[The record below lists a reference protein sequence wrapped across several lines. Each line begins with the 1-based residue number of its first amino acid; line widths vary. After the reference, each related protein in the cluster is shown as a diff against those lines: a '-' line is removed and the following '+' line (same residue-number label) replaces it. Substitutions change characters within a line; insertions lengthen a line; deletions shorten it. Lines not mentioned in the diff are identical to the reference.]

1 MAGETLIY
9 TGPNV
14 LALAL
19 ERFKVFRGGLPFF
32 MRRAI
37 EKIPEIEKLIVPISE
52 LEATREKINSPGSN
66 EARLFNAIQKEAA
79 KLRQVKK

>member
-52 LEATREKINSPGSN
+52 LEATPHSAKMSH
-66 EARLFNAIQKEAA
+66 AKEAGS
-79 KLRQVKK
+79 LP